1 MSSATVGH
9 AFKMSVLTP
18 EEEQER
24 QVQIFKVGPCQLGS
38 MLQQL
43 KSKPSMTQSYF
54 RLLSLGMNR

>member
-24 QVQIFKVGPCQLGS
+24 QVQIFKVGPCQLGFNAATAQKQAINDAI
-38 MLQQL
+38 LL
-43 KSKPSMTQSYF
+43 PSLVSWYE
-54 RLLSLGMNR
+54 